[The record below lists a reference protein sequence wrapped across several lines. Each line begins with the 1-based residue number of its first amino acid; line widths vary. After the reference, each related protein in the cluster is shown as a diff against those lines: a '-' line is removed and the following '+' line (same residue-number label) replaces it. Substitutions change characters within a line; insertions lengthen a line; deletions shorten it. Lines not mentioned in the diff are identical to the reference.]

1 MNVGAAG
8 DIELLGEVLRRSV
21 SDVPIFSGFKA
32 PRENA
37 SEEEVLAQFHNFPL
51 TDKSLLR

>member
-1 MNVGAAG
+1 MGAAG